1 MDQQQREQYHRSLEA
16 TLVETLELL
25 EKHRLERELSL
36 RQASGQRE
44 LVDALLARQHKG
56 EFQRRLARMHPA
68 DIAFV
73 LERLPTDDRLEL
85 WALVDAERRGG
96 VLLELADGVRDSLI
110 AAMPQR
116 EIVDA
121 AEHLESDEIA
131 YLVPSLPQDTVA
143 ALLSSLDQ
151 RERHKVREML
161 AFPEGTVGALMDIE
175 MVTVRDDVVIEVVLR
190 YLRRHEELPDPFDQ
204 VFVVDFDQVFVVD
217 RDGVLVGIL
226 LLKALLTHDPD
237 RPVAEVMLRE
247 PLTFSTHDPAS
258 DAVGVFERYDLV
270 SAPVV
275 NLHQRLTGVL
285 HFAAV
290 MDFISE
296 QAESQQLKQVGLT
309 EDEDLFAP
317 VMDSARNRWPW
328 LGLNLLTALVASRV
342 IGAFE
347 ATIQQQVQVALAAL
361 MPVVASIGGN
371 TGNQTVALV
380 IRGMALEQIVASSLW
395 VVVRK
400 ELAIALVNGLL
411 WGSVVALAA
420 LLFYRQ
426 PALSLVMGSAVAVN
440 LLIASLAGV
449 FIPLA
454 LKQTGRDPVL
464 GSSVL
469 LTFVT
474 DAMGFLV
481 FLGLAAWLIVG

>member
-16 TLVETLELL
+16 TLVEILELL

-73 LERLPTDDRLEL
+73 LERLPTDERLEL

-204 VFVVDFDQVFVVD
+204 VFVVD

-226 LLKALLTHDPD
+226 RLKDLLTHDPD

-347 ATIQQQVQVALAAL
+347 ATIQQQVALAAL

-426 PALSLVMGSAVAVN
+426 PALSLVMGIAVAAN

-449 FIPLA
+449 FIPVA
-454 LKQTGRDPVL
+454 LKQAGRDPVL

>member
-36 RQASGQRE
+36 RQASVQRE

-204 VFVVDFDQVFVVD
+204 VFVVD

-226 LLKALLTHDPD
+226 RLKDLLTHDPD

-270 SAPVV
+270 SVPVV

-347 ATIQQQVQVALAAL
+347 ATIQQQVALAAL

-400 ELAIALVNGLL
+400 ELSIALVNGLL

-426 PALSLVMGSAVAVN
+426 PALSLVMGSAVAAN

-449 FIPLA
+449 FIPLG

-474 DAMGFLV
+474 DAMGFLIV
-481 FLGLAAWLIVG
+481 LGLAAWLIVG

>member
-204 VFVVDFDQVFVVD
+204 VFVVD

-226 LLKALLTHDPD
+226 RLKDLLTHDPD

-270 SAPVV
+270 SVPVV

-347 ATIQQQVQVALAAL
+347 ATIQQQVALAAL

-380 IRGMALEQIVASSLW
+380 IRGMALDQIVASSLW

-400 ELAIALVNGLL
+400 ELSIALVNGLL

>member
-1 MDQQQREQYHRSLEA
+1 MDKEQREQYHRSLEA
-16 TLVETLELL
+16 TLVEILELL
-25 EKHRLERELSL
+25 EKHRLERDLSL

-56 EFQRRLARMHPA
+56 EFQRRLSRMHPA

-73 LERLPTDDRLEL
+73 LERLPTDERLEL
-85 WALVDAERRGG
+85 WSLVEAARRGG

-121 AEHLESDEIA
+121 AEHLETDEIA

-151 RERHKVREML
+151 RERRKVREML
-161 AFPEGTVGALMDIE
+161 AFPDGTVGALMDME

-204 VFVVDFDQVFVVD
+204 VFVVD

-226 LLKALLTHDPD
+226 RLKDLLTHDPD

-247 PLTFSTHDPAS
+247 PLTFSTHDPAR

-275 NLHQRLTGVL
+275 NLHHRLTGVL

-317 VMDSARNRWPW
+317 VIDSARNRWPW
-328 LGLNLLTALVASRV
+328 LGLNLLTAIVASRV

-347 ATIQQQVQVALAAL
+347 ATIQQQVALAAL
-361 MPVVASIGGN
+361 MPIVASIGGN
-371 TGNQTVALV
+371 TGNQTAALV
-380 IRGMALEQIVASSLW
+380 IRGLALEQIVASSLW

-400 ELAIALVNGLL
+400 ELAIAGVNGLL

-420 LLFYRQ
+420 MLFYHQ
-426 PALSLVMGSAVAVN
+426 PALSLVMGIAVAAN

-449 FIPLA
+449 FIPVA
-454 LKQTGRDPVL
+454 LKQAGRDPVL

-481 FLGLAAWLIVG
+481 FLGLAAWWIVG

>member
-1 MDQQQREQYHRSLEA
+1 MDQQQREQYHRSLEV
-16 TLVETLELL
+16 TLLETLELL

-96 VLLELADGVRDSLI
+96 VLLELADGVRDGLI

-121 AEHLESDEIA
+121 AEHLETDEIA

-204 VFVVDFDQVFVVD
+204 VFVVD

-226 LLKALLTHDPD
+226 RLKDLLTHDPD

-247 PLTFSTHDPAS
+247 PLTFTTHDPAS

-270 SAPVV
+270 SVPVV
-275 NLHQRLTGVL
+275 NLHHRLTGVL

-347 ATIQQQVQVALAAL
+347 ATIQQQVALAAL

-474 DAMGFLV
+474 DSMGFLV

>member
-121 AEHLESDEIA
+121 AEHLETDEIA

-204 VFVVDFDQVFVVD
+204 VFVVD

-226 LLKALLTHDPD
+226 RLKDLLTHDPD

-347 ATIQQQVQVALAAL
+347 ATIQQQVALAAL

-371 TGNQTVALV
+371 TGNQPVALV

-400 ELAIALVNGLL
+400 ELSIALVNGLL
-411 WGSVVALAA
+411 WGSVVALAS
-420 LLFYRQ
+420 LLFSRQ

>member
-204 VFVVDFDQVFVVD
+204 VFVVD

-226 LLKALLTHDPD
+226 RLKDLLTHDPD

-270 SAPVV
+270 SVPVV

-347 ATIQQQVQVALAAL
+347 ATIQQQVALAAL

-371 TGNQTVALV
+371 TGNQTVALM

-400 ELAIALVNGLL
+400 ELSIALVNGLL

>member
-204 VFVVDFDQVFVVD
+204 VFVVD

-226 LLKALLTHDPD
+226 RLKDLLTHDPD

-270 SAPVV
+270 SVPVV

-347 ATIQQQVQVALAAL
+347 ATIQQQVALAAL

-400 ELAIALVNGLL
+400 ELSIALVNGLL

-426 PALSLVMGSAVAVN
+426 PALSLVMGSAVAAN

-449 FIPLA
+449 FIPLG

-474 DAMGFLV
+474 DAMGFLI

>member
-204 VFVVDFDQVFVVD
+204 VFVVD

-226 LLKALLTHDPD
+226 RLKDLLTHDPD

-247 PLTFSTHDPAS
+247 PLTFTTHDPAS

-347 ATIQQQVQVALAAL
+347 ATIQQQVALAAL

>member
-121 AEHLESDEIA
+121 AEHLETDEIA
-131 YLVPSLPQDTVA
+131 YLVPSLPQETVA

-204 VFVVDFDQVFVVD
+204 VFVVD

-226 LLKALLTHDPD
+226 RLKDLLTHDPD

-347 ATIQQQVQVALAAL
+347 ATIQQQVALAAL

>member
-121 AEHLESDEIA
+121 AEHLETDEIA
-131 YLVPSLPQDTVA
+131 YLVPSLPQETVA

-204 VFVVDFDQVFVVD
+204 VFVVD

-226 LLKALLTHDPD
+226 RLKDLLTHDPD

-270 SAPVV
+270 SVPVV

-347 ATIQQQVQVALAAL
+347 ATIQQQVALAAL

>member
-16 TLVETLELL
+16 TLREILELL

-44 LVDALLARQHKG
+44 LVEALLARQHRG
-56 EFQRRLARMHPA
+56 EFERRLARMHPA

-73 LERLPTDDRLEL
+73 LERLPTDDRQDL

-110 AAMPQR
+110 ASMPQH

-121 AEHLESDEIA
+121 AEHLDSDEIA
-131 YLVPSLPQDTVA
+131 YLVPSLPQDAVA

-151 RERHKVREML
+151 RDRYKVREML

-204 VFVVDFDQVFVVD
+204 VFVVD
-217 RDGVLVGIL
+217 RAGVLVGIL
-226 LLKALLTHDPD
+226 RLKDLLTHDPD
-237 RPVAEVMLRE
+237 RPVTEVMLRE
-247 PLTFSTHDPAS
+247 PLAFSTHDPAS
-258 DAVGVFERYDLV
+258 EAVGVFERYDLV

-275 NLHQRLTGVL
+275 NLHRKLAGVL

-290 MDFISE
+290 MDFITE
-296 QAESQQLKQVGLT
+296 EAESQQLKQVGLK

-317 VMDSARNRWPW
+317 AILSARNRWPW
-328 LGLNLLTALVASRV
+328 LGLNLLTAIAASRV

-347 ATIQQQVQVALAAL
+347 ATIQQQVALAAL
-361 MPVVASIGGN
+361 MPIVASIGGN
-371 TGNQTVALV
+371 TGNQTVALM
-380 IRGMALEQIVASSLW
+380 IRGMALEQIVSGNLW

-400 ELAIALVNGLL
+400 ELAVAAVNGLL
-411 WGSVVALAA
+411 WGSVVAFAA
-420 LLFYRQ
+420 LLFYHQ
-426 PALSLVMGSAVAVN
+426 PALSLVIGMAVAVN

-449 FIPLA
+449 FIPLT
-454 LKQTGRDPVL
+454 LKRTGRDPVL

-481 FLGLAAWLIVG
+481 FLGMAAWLIVG

>member
-16 TLVETLELL
+16 TLVETLDLL

-121 AEHLESDEIA
+121 AEHLETDEIA
-131 YLVPSLPQDTVA
+131 YLVPSLPQDTVV

-204 VFVVDFDQVFVVD
+204 VFVVD

-226 LLKALLTHDPD
+226 RLKDLLTHDPD

-247 PLTFSTHDPAS
+247 PLTFTTHDPAS

-270 SAPVV
+270 SVPVV
-275 NLHQRLTGVL
+275 NLHHRLTGVL

-290 MDFISE
+290 MDFMSE

-347 ATIQQQVQVALAAL
+347 ATIQQQVALAAL

-454 LKQTGRDPVL
+454 LKQSGRDPVL

>member
-16 TLVETLELL
+16 TLVETLDLL

-121 AEHLESDEIA
+121 AEHLETDEIA
-131 YLVPSLPQDTVA
+131 YLVPSLPQDTVV

-204 VFVVDFDQVFVVD
+204 VFVVD

-226 LLKALLTHDPD
+226 RLKDLLTHDPD

-247 PLTFSTHDPAS
+247 PLTFTTHDPAS

-270 SAPVV
+270 SVPVV
-275 NLHQRLTGVL
+275 NLHHRLTGVL

-290 MDFISE
+290 MDFMSE

-347 ATIQQQVQVALAAL
+347 ATIQQQVALAAL

>member
-121 AEHLESDEIA
+121 AEHLETDEIA
-131 YLVPSLPQDTVA
+131 YLVPSLPQETVA

-204 VFVVDFDQVFVVD
+204 VFVVD

-226 LLKALLTHDPD
+226 RLKDLLTHDPD

-347 ATIQQQVQVALAAL
+347 ATIQQQVALAAL

-371 TGNQTVALV
+371 TGNQMVALV
-380 IRGMALEQIVASSLW
+380 IRGMAPEQIVASSLW

>member
-204 VFVVDFDQVFVVD
+204 VFVVD

-226 LLKALLTHDPD
+226 RLKDLLTHDPD

-347 ATIQQQVQVALAAL
+347 ATIQQQVALAAL

>member
-56 EFQRRLARMHPA
+56 EFQRRLSRMHPA

-204 VFVVDFDQVFVVD
+204 VFVVD

-226 LLKALLTHDPD
+226 RLKDLLTHDPD

-258 DAVGVFERYDLV
+258 DAVGVFERYDLG

-347 ATIQQQVQVALAAL
+347 ATIQQQVALAAL

-400 ELAIALVNGLL
+400 ELSIALVNGLL

-426 PALSLVMGSAVAVN
+426 PALSLVMGSAVAAN

-449 FIPLA
+449 FIPLG

-474 DAMGFLV
+474 DAMGFLI

>member
-16 TLVETLELL
+16 TLVETLDLL

-121 AEHLESDEIA
+121 AEHLETDEIA

-204 VFVVDFDQVFVVD
+204 VFVVD

-226 LLKALLTHDPD
+226 RLKDLLTHDPD

-247 PLTFSTHDPAS
+247 PLTFTTHDPAS

-270 SAPVV
+270 SVPVV
-275 NLHQRLTGVL
+275 NLHHRLTGVL

-290 MDFISE
+290 MDFMSE

-347 ATIQQQVQVALAAL
+347 ATIQQQVALAAL

-454 LKQTGRDPVL
+454 LKQSGRDPVL

>member
-204 VFVVDFDQVFVVD
+204 VFVVD

-226 LLKALLTHDPD
+226 RLKDLLTHDPD

-347 ATIQQQVQVALAAL
+347 ATIQQQVALAAL

-400 ELAIALVNGLL
+400 ELSIALVNGLL

-426 PALSLVMGSAVAVN
+426 PALSLVMGSAVAAN

-449 FIPLA
+449 FIPLG

-474 DAMGFLV
+474 DAMGFLI

>member
-25 EKHRLERELSL
+25 EKHRLERDLSL

-121 AEHLESDEIA
+121 AEHLETDEIA
-131 YLVPSLPQDTVA
+131 YLVPSLPQETVA

-204 VFVVDFDQVFVVD
+204 VFVVD

-226 LLKALLTHDPD
+226 RLKDLLTHDPD

-347 ATIQQQVQVALAAL
+347 ATIQQQVALAAL

-371 TGNQTVALV
+371 TGNQTVALM

-400 ELAIALVNGLL
+400 ELSIALVNGLL

-454 LKQTGRDPVL
+454 LEQTGRDPVL

>member
-131 YLVPSLPQDTVA
+131 YLVPSLPQETVA

-204 VFVVDFDQVFVVD
+204 VFVVD

-226 LLKALLTHDPD
+226 RLKDLLTHDPD

-347 ATIQQQVQVALAAL
+347 ATIQQQVALAAL

>member
-1 MDQQQREQYHRSLEA
+1 M
-16 TLVETLELL
+16 
-25 EKHRLERELSL
+25 
-36 RQASGQRE
+36 
-44 LVDALLARQHKG
+44 
-56 EFQRRLARMHPA
+56 
-68 DIAFV
+68 
-73 LERLPTDDRLEL
+73 
-85 WALVDAERRGG
+85 
-96 VLLELADGVRDSLI
+96 
-110 AAMPQR
+110 
-116 EIVDA
+116 
-121 AEHLESDEIA
+121 
-131 YLVPSLPQDTVA
+131 A

-190 YLRRHEELPDPFDQ
+190 YLRRHQELPDP
-204 VFVVDFDQVFVVD
+204 FDQVFVVD

-226 LLKALLTHDPD
+226 RLKDLLTHDPD

-347 ATIQQQVQVALAAL
+347 ATIQQQVALAAL

-371 TGNQTVALV
+371 TGNQTVALM

-400 ELAIALVNGLL
+400 ELSIALVNGLL

-420 LLFYRQ
+420 LLFYRE

-454 LKQTGRDPVL
+454 LEQTGRDPVL